1 MTNAGNIKEQISGS
15 KGLLERIAM
24 YIPGYRGYKQ
34 KNVARD
40 TDREVRTAV
49 VRTLKNVKAEL
60 GNIHRIVVENG
71 DMNASR
77 DIERL
82 RTKVDTHASKVE
94 KAVSG
99 YSGIWASVKKT
110 GDELDAVIEW
120 DAALLESADSL
131 KMFAESVRGSA
142 ENGENVKTMISQMEN
157 DVDDVLE
164 KFTQRD
170 AVLKGFTEE

>member
-1 MTNAGNIKEQISGS
+1 MTNAENIKEQMSGT
-15 KGLLERIAM
+15 KGIFERIAG
-24 YIPGYRGYKQ
+24 YIPGYRGYRQ

-49 VRTLKNVKAEL
+49 VRILKNVKTEL

-71 DMNASR
+71 DMSASR

-82 RTKVDTHASKVE
+82 RTKVDTHTSRVE
-94 KAVSG
+94 KAVNG

-110 GDELDAVIEW
+110 GDELDAVAEW
-120 DAALLESADSL
+120 DATLLESADSL
-131 KMFAESVRGSA
+131 KTCAESVRAAA
-142 ENGENVKTMISQMEN
+142 ENGENVKAMISQIEN